1 MSISTNIQAKGPIA
15 LEMRRADASD
25 QILGLIVESSCCV
38 TKKAIDRAIQGYYGR
53 NAVINFWAHTAYQS
67 STKALAIIVDWS
79 DKKRGL
85 LAFEAAYIAYISI
98 CFVVRF
104 AAADDCIANSI
115 DVISKQTNAAF
126 EVAS

>member
-1 MSISTNIQAKGPIA
+1 MLQ
-15 LEMRRADASD
+15 
-25 QILGLIVESSCCV
+25 
-38 TKKAIDRAIQGYYGR
+38 KKAIDRAIQGYYGR

-85 LAFEAAYIAYISI
+85 LSFEAAYISI